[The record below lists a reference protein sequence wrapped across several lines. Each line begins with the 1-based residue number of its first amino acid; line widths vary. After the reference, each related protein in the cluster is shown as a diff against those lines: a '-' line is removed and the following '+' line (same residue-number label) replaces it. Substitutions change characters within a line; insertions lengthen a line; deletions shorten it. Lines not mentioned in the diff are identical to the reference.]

1 MLARI
6 VEHGRRSHG
15 NVDDR
20 RDSFAT
26 RRRPAAAY
34 EALCGDPR
42 LSGDERSDRKRG
54 VTVTSICYWE
64 QGRSRPRLARLQ
76 ALADLLGT
84 SPTELLSRDSAPGG
98 DHLADLVS
106 RMRAEIAHAAGTTPS
121 KVRITIEI

>member
-1 MLARI
+1 MIHAHRDDNARYDTRYEVLGDRLARLRR
-6 VEHGRRSHG
+6 GRGLSKTDLAG
-15 NVDDR
+15 
-20 RDSFAT
+20 
-26 RRRPAAAY
+26 
-34 EALCGDPR
+34 R
-42 LSGDERSDRKRG
+42 LG

-98 DHLADLVS
+98 DHLADLVG

-121 KVRITIEI
+121 KVRITIEM

>member
-1 MLARI
+1 MILAHLDNGLTYEVLGDRLARL
-6 VEHGRRSHG
+6 RRARGYSKT
-15 NVDDR
+15 DLADR
-20 RDSFAT
+20 
-26 RRRPAAAY
+26 
-34 EALCGDPR
+34 L
-42 LSGDERSDRKRG
+42 G

-106 RMRAEIAHAAGTTPS
+106 RMRAEIAHAAGTAPS
-121 KVRITIEI
+121 KVRITIEM